1 MHEHLIGASYA
12 AAMTDMN
19 PPRPMQPQPTPFQI
33 GAANLDDGNILIRV
47 MTVTGMTVLFT
58 TPEGAE
64 GIAEQLTKAAAQART
79 GPTLPPRLAL
89 PGRTRPRMSAG
100 VALKETPGSGNGYRR
115 APCR

>member
-1 MHEHLIGASYA
+1 
-12 AAMTDMN
+12 MTDMN
-19 PPRPMQPQPTPFQI
+19 PPQPMQPQPTPFQI

-79 GPTLPPRLAL
+79 GLTLPPGLTL
-89 PGRTRPRMSAG
+89 PGRA
-100 VALKETPGSGNGYRR
+100 
-115 APCR
+115 